1 MTLFAVN
8 SPSVYIFRD
17 GIGVIEFSFFKTS
30 ETLKRWTAVIFS
42 FIGFLMHILKVAR
55 VMIIILSK
63 MMGFCGL

>member
-1 MTLFAVN
+1 MTLFVVN

-17 GIGVIEFSFFKTS
+17 GIGAKEFSFFKTS
-30 ETLKRWTAVIFS
+30 GTLKRWTAVIFS

-63 MMGFCGL
+63 MIGFCGL